1 MIYYKMLQISAN
13 AMTCYDQN
21 WVLLMQTYSTATDGG
36 MRHQNINQNTSHQAA
51 GQCHQTLQLFS

>member
-21 WVLLMQTYSTATDGG
+21 QVLLMSAYSQMGP
-36 MRHQNINQNTSHQAA
+36 SLE
-51 GQCHQTLQLFS
+51 CC